1 MIGLVIVD
9 DHPAIAEGLAGLVGA
24 EVDIEIVGVAHTV
37 PEAEAV
43 VEASPSA
50 VVLCDVMLEGRDDG
64 FQLLR
69 RFGEGQPFIML
80 TAYDYQAHHAA
91 AVAGHAAGYLSKLS
105 DAATIVRT
113 IRRVA
118 AGEAAIPAP
127 VLESARRAPAAP
139 TPRERQLLTM
149 LTAGASN
156 DDIAY
161 ALGIKVKTVEG
172 MLRRLFDRYGTA
184 NRTQLVRFSMRQ
196 GWLTNQ
202 APPVIGEPD
211 SLRAMR

>member
-1 MIGLVIVD
+1 
-9 DHPAIAEGLAGLVGA
+9 
-24 EVDIEIVGVAHTV
+24 
-37 PEAEAV
+37 
-43 VEASPSA
+43 
-50 VVLCDVMLEGRDDG
+50 
-64 FQLLR
+64 
-69 RFGEGQPFIML
+69 ML

-91 AVAGHAAGYLSKLS
+91 AVAGHAAGYLSTLS
-105 DAATIVRT
+105 DAATLVRT

>member
-1 MIGLVIVD
+1 
-9 DHPAIAEGLAGLVGA
+9 
-24 EVDIEIVGVAHTV
+24 
-37 PEAEAV
+37 
-43 VEASPSA
+43 
-50 VVLCDVMLEGRDDG
+50 
-64 FQLLR
+64 
-69 RFGEGQPFIML
+69 
-80 TAYDYQAHHAA
+80 
-91 AVAGHAAGYLSKLS
+91 
-105 DAATIVRT
+105 
-113 IRRVA
+113 
-118 AGEAAIPAP
+118 
-127 VLESARRAPAAP
+127 
-139 TPRERQLLTM
+139 M